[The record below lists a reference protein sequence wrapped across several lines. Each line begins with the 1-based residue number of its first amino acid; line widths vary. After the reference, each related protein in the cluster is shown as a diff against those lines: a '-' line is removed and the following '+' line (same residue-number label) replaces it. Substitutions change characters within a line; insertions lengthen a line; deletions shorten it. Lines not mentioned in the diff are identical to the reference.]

1 MVCKGSSVGNIQ
13 MGKTTNYCM
22 LINRAID
29 IGYKVIIIATGIHS
43 ELRKQTQEEIDKF
56 VVGMDTRD
64 ENKPFG
70 VGEND
75 ISVELI
81 NQKNFEKNIQKKSWR
96 ANSNNYKNTR

>member
-1 MVCKGSSVGNIQ
+1 
-13 MGKTTNYCM
+13 M

-29 IGYKVIIIATGIHS
+29 IGYKVIIIATGIQT

-81 NQKNFEKNIQKKSWR
+81 NQENLRKIFKKIQESK
-96 ANSNNYKNTR
+96 